1 LTLLQER
8 VKFHVLLTTYEM
20 VSKHLADIR
29 RLEWAALVVDEAHR
43 LKNANSRLFQ
53 VRGCAAQGSIGTVDL
68 LRAYVFVCA
77 SDACCIPRVLCA
89 LQTVKNCD
97 SHGVW
102 LTSLNIPDSRHG
114 C

>member
-1 LTLLQER
+1 MSIEGCRQLRGTLLFTLLLAPNSACHNAVACPLLQER

-53 VRGCAAQGSIGTVDL
+53 VCGCVCGT
-68 LRAYVFVCA
+68 AEYV
-77 SDACCIPRVLCA
+77 R
-89 LQTVKNCD
+89 
-97 SHGVW
+97 
-102 LTSLNIPDSRHG
+102 R
-114 C
+114 

>member
-1 LTLLQER
+1 LIANLRVLSVVAVLLLQDR

-29 RLEWAALVVDEAHR
+29 RLDWCALLVDEAHR

-53 VRGCAAQGSIGTVDL
+53 VRWL
-68 LRAYVFVCA
+68 VF
-77 SDACCIPRVLCA
+77 SL
-89 LQTVKNCD
+89 
-97 SHGVW
+97 SHFFFQRWMYG
-102 LTSLNIPDSRHG
+102 LH